1 MHIYLPIFVA
11 LLLSPVFGA
20 PVLTAEYVQGVDG
33 AKDSERDTP
42 ATAQHIADHDAN
54 RQIFEE
60 GLAKANENL
69 AKTKAVMENPTDKD
83 NKKLIVSAFGQK
95 AYGNDLDEIK
105 ANVNKIA
112 DANMRTRLPT
122 QKKGDFKDRRTIG
135 VTNWVHED
143 GEFKPNSLGF
153 GKKFYDKSTSV
164 DTRAGTI
171 VHEAAHYAADAGDD
185 VHPADHRIQKGHE
198 EKEDGINYGSG
209 YTASPELPK
218 TIHEVAEDK
227 DFTKLRGK
235 SPNMK
240 DNAESYAVL
249 TNLCAHKTREYIPLA
264 RRALESRDYETAHA
278 ILRRAGESC
287 GLTASHAQKQGIAQ
301 AAKEAAAVAK
311 AKADNKATSPK
322 VTTAGTPSAKH
333 QENVVHAKS
342 TPPKTATKMPA
353 MKPVGHKLR

>member
-33 AKDSERDTP
+33 AKDSELDRP
-42 ATAQHIADHDAN
+42 ATARHIAAYDAN

-69 AKTKAVMENPTDKD
+69 AKTKAVMDNPKDKD

-95 AYGNDLDEIK
+95 AYSNDLDEIK

-112 DANMRTRLPT
+112 DANLRTRLAT
-122 QKKGDFKDRRTIG
+122 QKKGDFKDPKAIG
-135 VTNWVHED
+135 ITNWVEKN
-143 GEFKPNSLGF
+143 GVFEPNSVGF
-153 GKKFYDKSTSV
+153 GKEFYDKDTSV
-164 DTRAGTI
+164 DARAGTI
-171 VHEAAHYAADAGDD
+171 VHEAAHYAADAGDN
-185 VHPADHRIQKGHE
+185 VHPTDHRILKGHE
-198 EKEDGINYGSG
+198 EKEDGIDYGSG
-209 YTASPELPK
+209 YTQSHELPK

-249 TNLCAHKTREYIPLA
+249 TNLCAHQTREYIPLA

-311 AKADNKATSPK
+311 AKADKKAPTAQ
-322 VTTAGTPSAKH
+322 VTPPSASSEKH
-333 QENVVHAKS
+333 QENAVKAK
-342 TPPKTATKMPA
+342 PA
-353 MKPVGHKLR
+353 AKEPAIKPANHK